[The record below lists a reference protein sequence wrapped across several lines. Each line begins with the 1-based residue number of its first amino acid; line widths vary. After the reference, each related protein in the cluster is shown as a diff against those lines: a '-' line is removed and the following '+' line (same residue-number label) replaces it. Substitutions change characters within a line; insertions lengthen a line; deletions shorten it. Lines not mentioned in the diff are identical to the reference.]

1 MTEQPVPAPEPR
13 GATVDAAP
21 ISEWIDLL
29 AKARHAKKIAAER
42 EEEARSAILSF
53 LESHGARFGT
63 INGVP
68 RVDANPSS
76 QTRFSTAKFR
86 DAYPD
91 LAAEYS
97 TSVPITKLELK

>member
-53 LESHGARFGT
+53 LESR
-63 INGVP
+63 P
-68 RVDANPSS
+68 RSSATPTRTWPPS
-76 QTRFSTAKFR
+76 TRPASR
-86 DAYPD
+86 SP
-91 LAAEYS
+91 S
-97 TSVPITKLELK
+97 WS